1 MERSEVGVKLGFYS
15 SVFSLLKVAVLLFQD
30 RLEKYLLTFGKNE
43 FLYYKSYKHCAALNL
58 FFFLLESEKIGIY
71 QVNMRFNRLFDS

>member
-1 MERSEVGVKLGFYS
+1 MEISKVGVKLGFYS
-15 SVFSLLKVAVLLFQD
+15 SVLSFLKVAVLLFQD

-43 FLYYKSYKHCAALNL
+43 FLYYKSYKHCASLN

-71 QVNMRFNRLFDS
+71 HLNMRFNRLFDS